1 MLNNNHGSKWNMWL
15 GCFIPCWNGKEQLE
29 ERCKG
34 FDMLKMHSIYMS
46 ENFKK
51 QF

>member
-1 MLNNNHGSKWNMWL
+1 MEYVVRREA
-15 GCFIPCWNGKEQLE
+15 CWNGKEKLE
-29 ERCKG
+29 GRHKG

-51 QF
+51 LF